1 MGGTVSVVA
10 GSLLVV
16 ASAVIKLTDVFR
28 YRTIGTNPTIEA
40 IEEEAQRQVQLQA
53 RRAQEEAQRLAA
65 EMAQRAREAREEAER
80 QARGKE
86 EAQRQA
92 QMEIDEARAQQEAER
107 QAWQVE
113 IDMARRTQEEA
124 QRQAQ
129 VEIDKAR
136 AQQEAERRAWQVEI
150 DMERRAQEEAERQ
163 ARQVQIDKAR
173 RAQEEAQRT
182 AAEMAQRAREAQEEA
197 ERHARGK
204 EEELSQANAA
214 RKEVERKW
222 REGIQPEVWPT
233 KEELQTA
240 QKRLQHTGDALHF
253 AIAGAAGS
261 GKSSLINAFCGLRN
275 KDPGAARTGIVETT
289 SEIARYPDP
298 TPGNPFVWYDVPGA
312 GTLAIPDWE
321 YFNAQ
326 GLYIFDCIIV
336 LFDNRFTT
344 IDVAILKHCA
354 RFKIPTYV
362 VRSKSN
368 QHIENMV
375 QDMYESD
382 DEDGNEVDYRAE
394 LYARAR
400 DKYIEETRQS
410 VRINLEAAKLPQQK
424 VYIVSKDTLLSL
436 VKRRVVPKNA
446 IDELELLKDLL
457 SDALAR
463 RGVGKNRSS

>member
-1 MGGTVSVVA
+1 MGASVSAVA

-16 ASAVIKLTDVFR
+16 ASVVVKLIDVFR
-28 YRTIGTNPTIEA
+28 SHSIGANPTIEA
-40 IEEEAQRQVQLQA
+40 IEEEAHRQAQVI
-53 RRAQEEAQRLAA
+53 RAQEEAKIMAA
-65 EMAQRAREAREEAER
+65 EMVQRARE
-80 QARGKE
+80 
-86 EAQRQA
+86 
-92 QMEIDEARAQQEAER
+92 
-107 QAWQVE
+107 
-113 IDMARRTQEEA
+113 TQEEA
-124 QRQAQ
+124 ERQAQ

-136 AQQEAERRAWQVEI
+136 RDQEKAER
-150 DMERRAQEEAERQ
+150 M
-163 ARQVQIDKAR
+163 
-173 RAQEEAQRT
+173 
-182 AAEMAQRAREAQEEA
+182 AAEMAQRARETQA
-197 ERHARGK
+197 EVERQARGK
-204 EEELSQANAA
+204 EEELNRANAA

-253 AIAGAAGS
+253 AVAGAAGS

-298 TPGNPFVWYDVPGA
+298 TPENPFVWYNVPGA
-312 GTLAIPDWE
+312 GTLAIPDWQ

-344 IDVAILKHCA
+344 IDVVILKHCA
-354 RFKIPTYV
+354 RFKIPTYI

-382 DEDGNEVDYRAE
+382 DEDGNEDDYRAE
-394 LYARAR
+394 LYAMAR

-410 VRINLEAAKLPQQK
+410 VRINLEAANLPQQK
-424 VYIVSKDTLLSL
+424 VYIVSKDTLLNL
-436 VKRRVVPKNA
+436 VKRRVFKDV

-457 SDALAR
+457 SDAFAR
-463 RGVGKNRSS
+463 RGVGKNRSSS

>member
-1 MGGTVSVVA
+1 MGGAVSAVA

-16 ASAVIKLTDVFR
+16 ASVVVKLIDVFR
-28 YRTIGTNPTIEA
+28 SRSIGANPTIEA
-40 IEEEAQRQVQLQA
+40 IEEEAH
-53 RRAQEEAQRLAA
+53 
-65 EMAQRAREAREEAER
+65 
-80 QARGKE
+80 
-86 EAQRQA
+86 
-92 QMEIDEARAQQEAER
+92 
-107 QAWQVE
+107 
-113 IDMARRTQEEA
+113 
-124 QRQAQ
+124 RQAQ
-129 VEIDKAR
+129 VEIDM
-136 AQQEAERRAWQVEI
+136 V
-150 DMERRAQEEAERQ
+150 RRAQEEAER
-163 ARQVQIDKAR
+163 
-173 RAQEEAQRT
+173 T
-182 AAEMAQRAREAQEEA
+182 AAEMVQRARDAQEEA
-197 ERHARGK
+197 ERQTKNK
-204 EEELSQANAA
+204 EEELNQANAA

-253 AIAGAAGS
+253 AVAGAAGS

-275 KDPGAARTGIVETT
+275 KDPTAARTGIVETT

-326 GLYIFDCIIV
+326 GLYIFDGIIV

-354 RFKIPTYV
+354 RFKIPTYI

-382 DEDGNEVDYRAE
+382 DEDGNDDDYRTE
-394 LYARAR
+394 LYAVAR

-410 VRINLEAAKLPQQK
+410 VKINLEAANLPQQR
-424 VYIVSKDTLLSL
+424 VYIVSKDTLVNL
-436 VKRRVVPKNA
+436 VKRRVPKDA

>member
-1 MGGTVSVVA
+1 MGSAVSAVAVSSAVSAVA

-16 ASAVIKLTDVFR
+16 ASVVVKLIDVFR
-28 YRTIGTNPTIEA
+28 SRSIGANPTIEA
-40 IEEEAQRQVQLQA
+40 IEEEAH
-53 RRAQEEAQRLAA
+53 
-65 EMAQRAREAREEAER
+65 
-80 QARGKE
+80 K
-86 EAQRQA
+86 QA
-92 QMEIDEARAQQEAER
+92 QVEIDKAIAQQEAER

-113 IDMARRTQEEA
+113 IDMARRAQEEA
-124 QRQAQ
+124 ERQ
-129 VEIDKAR
+129 
-136 AQQEAERRAWQVEI
+136 AWQVGI
-150 DMERRAQEEAERQ
+150 DMARRAQEEAER
-163 ARQVQIDKAR
+163 
-173 RAQEEAQRT
+173 T
-182 AAEMAQRAREAQEEA
+182 AAEVAQRAREAQEEA
-197 ERHARGK
+197 ERQARGK
-204 EEELSQANAA
+204 EDELNQVNAT

-240 QKRLQHTGDALHF
+240 QKRLQHTGDTLHF
-253 AIAGAAGS
+253 AVAGAAGS

-289 SEIARYPDP
+289 SKIARYPDP

-354 RFKIPTYV
+354 RFKIPTYI

-382 DEDGNEVDYRAE
+382 DEDGNQDNYQAE
-394 LYARAR
+394 LYAMAR

-410 VRINLEAAKLPQQK
+410 VRINLGAANLPQQK
-424 VYIVSKDTLLSL
+424 VYIVSKDTLLNL
-436 VKRRVVPKNA
+436 VKRLKVPKDA

-463 RGVGKNRSS
+463 RGVGKNRSSS